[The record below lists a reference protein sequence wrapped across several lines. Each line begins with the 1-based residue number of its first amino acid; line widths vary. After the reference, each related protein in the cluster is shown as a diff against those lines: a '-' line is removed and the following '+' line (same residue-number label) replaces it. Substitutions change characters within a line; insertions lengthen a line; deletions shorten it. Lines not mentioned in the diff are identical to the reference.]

1 MGTGTSSASS
11 GQANSVAAGREG
23 ASAKTVTTI
32 LVNSGSSVRE
42 TGTGATLCSTG
53 VSPELKVHSHDAM
66 TGADSS
72 QSTLVD
78 TTGADSQQHDIR
90 AVQSSIAA
98 APLPRSVPKKRTIS
112 RYLSVG
118 LTVG

>member
-53 VSPELKVHSHDAM
+53 VSPELKVHSHDAI
-66 TGADSS
+66 TGA
-72 QSTLVD
+72 D

-90 AVQSSIAA
+90 AVQSSID
-98 APLPRSVPKKRTIS
+98 RVSNRGVNSVPVS
-112 RYLSVG
+112 LVS
-118 LTVG
+118 

>member
-23 ASAKTVTTI
+23 ASAKTVTTTF
-32 LVNSGSSVRE
+32 VNSGSSVRD
-42 TGTGATLCSTG
+42 TAPRATLCSMG
-53 VSPELKVHSHDAM
+53 VSPELKVQSQDAIA
-66 TGADSS
+66 GADFS
-72 QSTLVD
+72 QSTLTD
-78 TTGADSQQHDIR
+78 TAGADSQQHDIR